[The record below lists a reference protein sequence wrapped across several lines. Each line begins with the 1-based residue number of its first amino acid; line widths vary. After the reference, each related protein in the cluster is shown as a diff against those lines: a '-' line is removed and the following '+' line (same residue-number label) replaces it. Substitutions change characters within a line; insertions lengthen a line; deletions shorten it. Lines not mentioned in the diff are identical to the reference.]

1 MALDAAVFD
10 AFSMSGLGA
19 HQQTMQHA
27 ANGAQRQAD
36 GAQTVAEVLRFHSV
50 GMLDQADARAGRV
63 TDESGSGRA
72 REIGNPTVK

>member
-1 MALDAAVFD
+1 MAVDAAIMD
-10 AFSMSGLGA
+10 AFAASGMGA
-19 HQQTMQHA
+19 HQLTMQHA

-72 REIGNPTVK
+72 RDLPVQK